1 MRKSGQASMG
11 NPEKKLKPVFTS
23 RGGQKR
29 IQGKSLCNKE
39 GMRYFQ
45 NVEEKWR
52 EIYDSEDDMKIL
64 YNRWDEWIASKG
76 KEIKVGDG
84 MRKTFH
90 CVMASWYD
98 EETPELKETNDES
111 EDEDGFGIGGGYSFD
126 RGRSRHSIAWQSG
139 KLRDV
144 NMKGGEMTEDSESEE
159 DGNNNDCKRP
169 PLFSIAVAGSSGVK
183 SVLSAENPA
192 ATTRSVCVEA
202 LVPVGSVL
210 LDMRLQPLTLSPR
223 EVLPH
228 MWSPVV
234 LSLRTSWE
242 AFRREF
248 QQVPRGSNSM
258 THSDVIT
265 WPFSPSS
272 LHHRPIHLQRRDIP
286 LLLTHTGQCGLLE
299 VEY

>member
-23 RGGQKR
+23 GGGQKR
-29 IQGKSLCNKE
+29 IQGKSLWNKE

-45 NVEEKWR
+45 NVEEKWK

-126 RGRSRHSIAWQSG
+126 RGRSRHSIAWQRG
-139 KLRDV
+139 QLRDEKI
-144 NMKGGEMTEDSESEE
+144 KGSDKGENSDSDVDKSA
-159 DGNNNDCKRP
+159 DPKSPDRRCP
-169 PLFSIAVAGSSGVK
+169 PLFGVAAAGNSGNLAGNTK
-183 SVLSAENPA
+183 SGAMAWRAMAEKEQKK
-192 ATTRSVCVEA
+192 RKK
-202 LVPVGSVL
+202 
-210 LDMRLQPLTLSPR
+210 
-223 EVLPH
+223 
-228 MWSPVV
+228 
-234 LSLRTSWE
+234 
-242 AFRREF
+242 
-248 QQVPRGSNSM
+248 
-258 THSDVIT
+258 
-265 WPFSPSS
+265 
-272 LHHRPIHLQRRDIP
+272 
-286 LLLTHTGQCGLLE
+286 
-299 VEY
+299 